1 MLSEIRTS
9 PMGPYLDASPLFPPG
24 VGAFLTLRGFEDVSP
39 EGLARFLS
47 LVGLP
52 CRRVHRVNQVHSAR
66 AVGVEEAPCDADALI
81 STQIGEWV
89 RVVTADCVPV
99 LMASEEGRAVAA
111 VHAGWKGTLARIVE
125 EAGRRLLEGRK
136 PGAAYVGPAVHPC
149 CYGVPEERVERF
161 RRAFP
166 GWLPATSGPPRLDL
180 VDLNVRMLGGL
191 GFSDPFIRVENRCT
205 ACGDGVCC
213 SYRRDGE
220 RAGRM
225 AALIGR
231 TA

>member
-24 VGAFLTLRGFEDVSP
+24 VGAFVTLRGFEEVSP

-47 LVGLP
+47 LLGLP
-52 CRRVHRVNQVHSAR
+52 CRRVHRVNQVHSGR
-66 AVGVEEAPCDADALI
+66 VVDPEEAPCDADALV
-81 STQIGEWV
+81 STEIGEWV
-89 RVVTADCVPV
+89 RVVTADCVPI
-99 LMASEEGRAVAA
+99 LMASEDGRAVAA

-125 EAGRRLLEGRK
+125 EAGRRLLEGRQ

-166 GWLPATSGPPRLDL
+166 GWIPEVPGAPRLDL
-180 VDLNVRMLGGL
+180 VELNLRMLDGL
-191 GFSDPFIRVENRCT
+191 GFPEPFIHIEDRCT

>member
-9 PMGPYLDASPLFPPG
+9 AMGPYLDASPLFPPG
-24 VGAFLTLRGFEDVSP
+24 VGAFVTLRGFEDVSP

-47 LVGLP
+47 LAGLP

-66 AVGVEEAPCDADALI
+66 AVGVEEAPCDADALV
-81 STQIGEWV
+81 STEIGEWV
-89 RVVTADCVPV
+89 RVVTADCVPI
-99 LMASEEGRAVAA
+99 LMASEEGGAVAA

-166 GWLPATSGPPRLDL
+166 GWVTGASGPPRLDL

-191 GFSDPFIRVENRCT
+191 GFTDPFIRIENRCT